1 MEIYKTKDNDL
12 LNVKL
17 KGRLDTNT
25 SVELDDALKDDISE
39 LKVLKLDLTDFD
51 YISSAGL
58 RVLLKYHK
66 LLQGDSKSLSILNP
80 KTEVM
85 EVFDMT
91 GFSSFLIIEE

>member
-39 LKVLKLDLTDFD
+39 LKVLKLDLTDLD

-66 LLQGDSKSLSILNP
+66 LLQGDSKSLSIKNP